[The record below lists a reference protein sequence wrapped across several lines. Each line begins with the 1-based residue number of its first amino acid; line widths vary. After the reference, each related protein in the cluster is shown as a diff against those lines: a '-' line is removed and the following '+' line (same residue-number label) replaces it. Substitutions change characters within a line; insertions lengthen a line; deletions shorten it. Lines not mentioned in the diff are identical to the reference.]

1 MPSPSPILTIT
12 LNPALDV
19 TTTIPAVLPNQK
31 LRCSVQ
37 RYDVG
42 GGGVNVSR
50 AIRELGGESR
60 MFVALGG
67 GSGGHYRRLLAE
79 TGIDTETWELAG
91 ETRFSLTVMED
102 KSGNQFRFVLP
113 GPEQPPEGGPALLEA
128 LVRSMQNGVRFAV
141 ASGRV
146 LDGLPVDLYAQLAAA
161 ARRLGVAMIL
171 DTSGASLREG
181 LAGRPF
187 LVKMDHFEA
196 QELLEKATDP
206 DLAAQAVIDDILGRG
221 LADAVIVT
229 VGDDGAFIATSDNRL
244 HIRPPHV
251 DGVSAVGAGDSFTA
265 ALTLGLSK
273 GWPLAV
279 AARFGVA
286 AAASSVT
293 RNATELCQR
302 AQTELF
308 FDQIADSVVELA

>member
-1 MPSPSPILTIT
+1 MPSASSILTVT

-19 TTTIPAVLPNQK
+19 TTTIPAVVPNKK
-31 LRCSVQ
+31 LRCAVP

-67 GSGGHYRRLLAE
+67 ASGGHYRRLLAE
-79 TGIDTETWELAG
+79 TGIDSEVWELAG

-102 KSGNQFRFVLP
+102 QSGNQFRFVLP
-113 GPEQPPEGGPALLEA
+113 GPEQPPEGGPALLAA
-128 LVRSMQNGVRFAV
+128 LADAMQDGVRFVV

-146 LDGLPVDLYAQLAAA
+146 LDGLPVDLYAQLAVA
-161 ARRLGVAMIL
+161 ARRLGVKMIL
-171 DTSGASLREG
+171 DTSGESLRAG
-181 LAGRPF
+181 IAGRPF

-196 QELLEKATDP
+196 QELLGKAIDP
-206 DLAAQAVIDDILGRG
+206 DLAARTVIDDILGRD
-221 LADAVIVT
+221 LAEAVIVT
-229 VGDDGAFIATSDNRL
+229 VGDNGAYIATSEKRV

-251 DGVSAVGAGDSFTA
+251 EVVSAVGAGDSFTA

-273 GWPLAV
+273 GWPLEV
-279 AARFGVA
+279 ASRLGVA

-293 RNATELCQR
+293 RNATELCQS
-302 AQTELF
+302 AQTERF
-308 FDQIADSVVELA
+308 FDEIADRVVELA